1 MAGFL
6 AESGKRIVAVA
17 ARLNL
22 RRHVGAVGACTGRTG
37 PPAIVAT
44 KPGNPGAENVGA
56 VEADVRLIVVRIT
69 ASKAKAGQV
78 DVDPVPVEQGE
89 RNGSRKTFEVD
100 LAGATTLAFGSANIA
115 SPGGHEISVLKFEIF
130 HHRHCRAS
138 TSRLQQYQ
146 RKRCADHACLQ
157 LDHVVILSVG
167 NRTLCRPPFPDT
179 RHRDPRNSVLPG
191 ATPGVRA
198 SHIGTFGSFT
208 VVLRPW
214 RQAETGEG

>member
-115 SPGGHEISVLKFEIF
+115 SPGGHEISVLKFET
-130 HHRHCRAS
+130 AGQS
-138 TSRLQQYQ
+138 MGQAQALP
-146 RKRCADHACLQ
+146 ACSSISANVALIMR
-157 LDHVVILSVG
+157 V
-167 NRTLCRPPFPDT
+167 F
-179 RHRDPRNSVLPG
+179 NSIML
-191 ATPGVRA
+191 
-198 SHIGTFGSFT
+198 
-208 VVLRPW
+208 
-214 RQAETGEG
+214 